1 MLKLGWIVNPY
12 AGIGGAEA
20 LKGSDDMAE
29 RDQLLRAGIQ
39 LRAAQRAEQFL
50 SALKQADLVLEF
62 VSWGGLMGADYLA
75 KAGFPAEV
83 LGEAKLPSSAEDTQ
97 QAATTIAAS
106 GVDLLIFVGGD
117 GTARN
122 VFDAIGTS
130 LPALGLPS
138 GVKMQSGCFAVT
150 PIAAAEVIKGL
161 YVADLVDLRL
171 QEVRDLDEKAYRE
184 GVVKSRYYGELSVP
198 EIGQFVQATKVG
210 GVEVEELVLDEISA
224 EISELFDPDAMW
236 IIGPGTT
243 TRAFMEYNHLDN
255 TLLGVDV
262 VQRGELVA
270 SDVTA
275 DELLALIESWTE
287 VIHVLVTAIGGQ
299 GHVFG
304 RGNQQFSPAI
314 LRRVGKS
321 AVTVAMTKT
330 KLLGLGNRPLIIDS
344 NDPQLD
350 AEWSGLIP
358 VVTGY
363 RDHVL
368 YPFND
373 GLTPSDAESGSH

>member
-20 LKGSDDMAE
+20 LKGSDNTAE
-29 RDQLLRAGIQ
+29 RDQLLMSGVQ
-39 LRAAQRAEQFL
+39 LRAAQRAQQFL
-50 SALKQADLVLEF
+50 AALMAANLDLEF
-62 VSWGGLMGADYLA
+62 VTWGGLMGADYLSN
-75 KAGFPAEV
+75 AGIESEV
-83 LGEAKLPSSAEDTQ
+83 VGVSSVPSTAEDTIN
-97 QAATTIAAS
+97 AARTIAET

-122 VFDAIGTS
+122 VFDAIGTQ

-150 PIAAAEVIKGL
+150 PTAAAEVIKGL
-161 YVADLVDLRL
+161 HAADLVDLRL

-184 GVVKSRYYGELSVP
+184 GVVKSRYYGELNVP

-224 EISELFDPDAMW
+224 ELTELFEPDALW

-262 VQRGELVA
+262 VHCGEVVA
-270 SDVTA
+270 LDVTA
-275 DELLALIESWTE
+275 SQLLALIDDWQGE
-287 VIHVLVTAIGGQ
+287 VHVLVTAIGGQ

-304 RGNQQFSPAI
+304 RGNQQFSPEV
-314 LRRVGKS
+314 LRRVGKAS
-321 AVTVAMTKT
+321 VTVAMTKT
-330 KLLGLGNRPLIIDS
+330 KLVGLANRPLIMDS
-344 NDPQLD
+344 NDPVLD

-363 RDHVL
+363 HDHVL

-373 GLTPSDAESGSH
+373 GLTPLSTQQTN

>member
-12 AGIGGAEA
+12 AGLGGAEA
-20 LKGSDDMAE
+20 LKGSDNTVE
-29 RDQLLRAGIQ
+29 RDQLLMSGVQ
-39 LRAAQRAEQFL
+39 LRAAQRAQQFL
-50 SALKQADLVLEF
+50 TALMAANLELQF
-62 VSWGGLMGADYLA
+62 VTWGGLMGADYLA
-75 KAGFPAEV
+75 NSGIESEV
-83 LGEAKLPSSAEDTQ
+83 VGVSGVPSTAEDTIT
-97 QAATTIAAS
+97 AARTIAET

-122 VFDAIGTS
+122 VFDAIGTQ

-150 PIAAAEVIKGL
+150 PTAAAEVIKGL
-161 YVADLVDLRL
+161 HAADLVDLRL

-184 GVVKSRYYGELSVP
+184 GVVKSRYYGELNVP

-224 EISELFDPDAMW
+224 ELTELFEPDALW

-262 VQRGELVA
+262 VQCGEVVA
-270 SDVTA
+270 LDVTA
-275 DELLALIESWTE
+275 SQLLALIDDWQGE
-287 VIHVLVTAIGGQ
+287 IHVLVTAIGGQ

-304 RGNQQFSPAI
+304 RGNQQFSPEV
-314 LRRVGKS
+314 LRRVGKAS
-321 AVTVAMTKT
+321 VTVAMTKT
-330 KLLGLGNRPLIIDS
+330 KLVGLANRPLIMDS
-344 NDPQLD
+344 NDPVLD

-363 RDHVL
+363 HDHVL

-373 GLTPSDAESGSH
+373 GLMPQSIQQSS

>member
-20 LKGSDDMAE
+20 LKGSDNTAE
-29 RDQLLRAGIQ
+29 RDQLLMSGVQ
-39 LRAAQRAEQFL
+39 LRAAQRAQQFL
-50 SALKQADLVLEF
+50 TALLAANLDLQF
-62 VSWGGLMGADYLA
+62 VTWGGSMGADYLA
-75 KAGFPAEV
+75 SARIDAQTVGV
-83 LGEAKLPSSAEDTQ
+83 SSVPSTAEDTIT
-97 QAATTIAAS
+97 AALTIAES

-122 VFDAIGTS
+122 VFDAIGTQ

-150 PIAAAEVIKGL
+150 PTAAAEVIKGL
-161 YVADLVDLRL
+161 HAADLVDLRL

-184 GVVKSRYYGELSVP
+184 GVVKSRYYGELNVP

-210 GVEVEELVLDEISA
+210 GVEVEALVLDEISA
-224 EISELFDPDAMW
+224 ELTELFEPDALW

-243 TRAFMEYNHLDN
+243 TRAFMDYNHLDN

-262 VQRGELVA
+262 VQCGEVVA
-270 SDVTA
+270 LDVTA
-275 DELLALIESWTE
+275 SQLLTLIDDWQGE
-287 VIHVLVTAIGGQ
+287 VHVLVTAIGGQ

-304 RGNQQFSPAI
+304 RGNQQFSPEV
-314 LRRVGKS
+314 LRRVGKA

-330 KLLGLGNRPLIIDS
+330 KLVGLANRPLIMDS
-344 NDPQLD
+344 NDPDLD
-350 AEWSGLIP
+350 SEWSGLIP
-358 VVTGY
+358 VITGY

-373 GLTPSDAESGSH
+373 GLISQSTQQGS